1 MTRSKV
7 NDLMSAAK
15 STALLRQYA
24 AFFMRLSV
32 VIAIVLFLTA
42 ARPEFMSFNNIINVL
57 RQASLLFLL
66 SSGLTIVILTAG
78 IDLSIGAILALSAC
92 IMGTVLKN
100 QGMLLGIPAGL
111 AIGSACGLFNGMLV
125 SLVRLPPFMATYG
138 TLWIAQGLALI
149 FMKAEIIWGFPKAF
163 RFFGAGHLLGIP
175 VPIILM
181 VVVFAILYFM
191 LNYTTFGREIYAIGA
206 NVDAAR
212 LSGIR
217 VTRNLLIVYTLS
229 GFLSAFAAM
238 VYISRINAVEAGIGD
253 PLLLPALASVCIGGT
268 SLFGGE
274 GGIGGTILGALIM
287 SLITNGMNLLGMT
300 SFWQSFA
307 VGSIVILSVLVD
319 QVRTLKFQTA

>member
-7 NDLMSAAK
+7 IDLMNAAK

-32 VIAIVLFLTA
+32 VIAIVLFLAA
-42 ARPEFMSFNNIINVL
+42 ARPEFMRFSNIINVL

-66 SSGLTIVILTAG
+66 SSGLTIVILTEG

-100 QGMLLGIPAGL
+100 HGMLLGIPVGL
-111 AIGSACGLFNGMLV
+111 AIGSTCGLFNGVLV

-138 TLWIAQGLALI
+138 TLWIAQGLALM

-163 RFFGAGHLLGIP
+163 RFFGAGYLAGIP

-181 VVVFAILYFM
+181 VVVLGILYFM
-191 LNYTTFGREIYAIGA
+191 LNHTNFGREIYAIGA
-206 NVDAAR
+206 NVEAAR

-253 PLLLPALASVCIGGT
+253 PLLLPALAAVCIGGT

-274 GGIGGTILGALIM
+274 GGIGGTILGAVIM